1 VRLVLVAATIAIASV
16 LQSASGFGFSL
27 IAVPIVSALVGARVA
42 VVATDTLAFG
52 IILSMVASG
61 RQYVRVAVLRVV
73 TIASLIGMP
82 VGLWVLTHVDD
93 RILAVIIACVVI
105 LLTVLLMSGV
115 TAPDRPG
122 IDLAAGFTSGVLS
135 TSTGTNGPPL
145 VLALQARRVPSR
157 EFRTTLAAA
166 FALQDIAAILGF
178 AITRQFTSDVWRVV
192 AVGIPGLIAGR
203 VVGDRL
209 FGSLDQRRFR
219 GVALT
224 LLLVTGTASLV
235 QAVFGGD
242 AS

>member
-1 VRLVLVAATIAIASV
+1 
-16 LQSASGFGFSL
+16 
-27 IAVPIVSALVGARVA
+27 
-42 VVATDTLAFG
+42 
-52 IILSMVASG
+52 
-61 RQYVRVAVLRVV
+61 
-73 TIASLIGMP
+73 
-82 VGLWVLTHVDD
+82 
-93 RILAVIIACVVI
+93 VI

-115 TAPDRPG
+115 TAPARPG

-157 EFRTTLAAA
+157 EFRATLAAA

-224 LLLVTGTASLV
+224 LLLVTGTASLA